1 MSTTPVAQPQMA
13 VRAPDG
19 PREIKIISHSNLF
32 YWWPVWA
39 AGFIMAAITWSS
51 GARIAIVPSSTVY
64 GEAATGTVE
73 VKHLSVPGKDNR
85 VELDHQDIL
94 YAPKGKQLAEPKL
107 EISRNKNLGVIYA
120 LVLLLVIVI
129 TNIPLRGLWSVIVI
143 VFGVF
148 LTIIFALMELWE
160 TIFAYL
166 NILDIRIN
174 LGGYLVI
181 SSVLFVVW
189 CVVVF
194 LFDKQLYMVFT
205 PGQLRVRLEIG
216 EGETAYD
223 TTGMTIQKQR
233 SDLFRHWFLGLGSGD
248 LIVRTAGAQ
257 SHHFDLP
264 NVLFLGRKV
273 REIEEMLRSRQV
285 VASNPNP

>member
-1 MSTTPVAQPQMA
+1 MSTTPVVQPQAA
-13 VRAPDG
+13 VRLPEER
-19 PREIKIISHSNLF
+19 REIKIISHSSLY

-39 AGFIMAAITWSS
+39 VGFILALITHFSGTVMAV
-51 GARIAIVPSSTVY
+51 VPASTRY
-64 GEAATGTVE
+64 GKQATGTVDVRE
-73 VKHLSVPGKDNR
+73 PVPPSNATKLT
-85 VELDHQDIL
+85 LDQQDIFIG
-94 YAPKGKQLAEPKL
+94 PKGKSL
-107 EISRNKNLGVIYA
+107 EQPLRRMSGSKNLGVLYA
-120 LVLLLVIVI
+120 LVLLLVIAI

-143 VFGVF
+143 VFIVF
-148 LTIIFALMELWE
+148 MVIILALLDVWE
-160 TIFAYL
+160 EIL
-166 NILDIRIN
+166 NTLNFLDIRIN
-174 LGGYLVI
+174 EGGYVLI
-181 SSVLFVVW
+181 SSVLFVMW
-189 CVVVF
+189 AIVVF

-233 SDLFRHWFLGLGSGD
+233 SDLFRHWILGLGSGD

-257 SHHFDLP
+257 AHHFDLP

-285 VASNPNP
+285 VAGTPRA